1 MTNPEKLEP
10 KSSQIPGARLL
21 TDRANLDLRKMKI
34 GALMNTSSGS
44 CNADSEAEL
53 EAILTEAGLSETRRW
68 CGGGDQVP
76 NALTEAGAANLD
88 LLIVVAGD
96 GTIRAAAQSCGRN
109 GPILAPLP
117 GGTMNML
124 PKALYGAAD
133 WQTCLRATL
142 RDPVT
147 RGVHGGRVGDELFFV
162 AAIFGAPTLFAE
174 AREAARAGKIL
185 EAIERG
191 LDVLS
196 KAFERR
202 LNYRFDDRAV
212 GSAEAVTVLC
222 PLTSRLLDDDAPTLE
237 GAAIDT
243 PGGLAAA
250 RLALT
255 AAFANWRDDPD
266 VTSAAIET
274 ATLSSSEPIPA
285 ILDGESFMLGREAK
299 VTFVPN
305 AFRALVPGE
314 R

>member
-1 MTNPEKLEP
+1 MTNPVVLSP
-10 KSSQIPGARLL
+10 KSSQSTGNRDVTAS
-21 TDRANLDLRKMKI
+21 ANLDLKAMKI

-53 EAILTEAGLSETRRW
+53 EAILAEAGLAEARRW
-68 CGGGDQVP
+68 CVAGDQVAA
-76 NALTEAGAANLD
+76 ALVEAEAANLD

-96 GTIRAAAQSCGRN
+96 GTIRAAAQTCGRN
-109 GPILAPLP
+109 GAILAPLP

-124 PKALYGAAD
+124 PKALYGAED
-133 WQTCLRATL
+133 WQSCLRATL
-142 RDPVT
+142 QDPMV

-174 AREAARAGKIL
+174 AREAARAGKIG

-191 LDVLS
+191 IDVLT

-202 LNYRFDDRAV
+202 LSYRFDSLDA
-212 GSAEAVTVLC
+212 GTAEAVTVLC
-222 PLTSRLLDDDAPTLE
+222 PLTSRVLADDAPSLE

-266 VTSAAIET
+266 VTSAAIGT
-274 ATLSSSEPIPA
+274 AELSSDEPIPA
-285 ILDGESFMLGREAK
+285 ILDGESFMLGREAT
-299 VTFVPN
+299 VTFVPD
-305 AFRALVPGE
+305 AFRALVTTE